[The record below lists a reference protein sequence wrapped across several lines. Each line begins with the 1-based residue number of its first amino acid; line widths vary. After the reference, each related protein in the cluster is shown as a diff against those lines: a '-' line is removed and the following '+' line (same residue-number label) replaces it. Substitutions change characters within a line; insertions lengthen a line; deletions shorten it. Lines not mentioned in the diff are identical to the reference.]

1 MFNPMHPELALVL
14 HRERVDA
21 GLRRAARRA
30 ERADAKPPDQRYQ
43 TRRRFHRKLRL
54 T

>member
-1 MFNPMHPELALVL
+1 MFNPTTPQLALAL

-30 ERADAKPPDQRYQ
+30 ARTSARPPDLRH
-43 TRRRFHRKLRL
+43 TVRRRFQRTLRL
-54 T
+54 A

>member
-30 ERADAKPPDQRYQ
+30 ARADAKPPDQRYQ
-43 TRRRFHRKLRL
+43 TRRRFQRKLRL
-54 T
+54 A